1 MTELISFLKNNKFH
15 SFWLIVSSLLI
26 NILALASAFYV
37 IQVFNRY
44 LSSKVD
50 ATLTALTI
58 GVLIAFTMEFLLRIL
73 RGFLVNKVNVV
84 NLRKFSSK
92 KINILLFLKN
102 NIKQDLNFKKNKE
115 YLNPLQN
122 SNLNKAVLI
131 ISSVDL
137 LFVTIFLTAI
147 FILSIKLGVVSSLVA
162 TIYIM
167 LVLFK
172 LKFSDFFS
180 TKKRLYEDSTF
191 SIINDLKTLP
201 RTIRAFNAA
210 DLMNKKFRLFY
221 ARQRSFDKKIKNFLS
236 IISSIN
242 VMLPV
247 LSTIGIIYL
256 GAQEV
261 SIGNLT
267 IGALVGI
274 NILNSRIF
282 NPINQIA
289 LFNSYA
295 NNEKENFFI
304 KEPEFENSEGV
315 KPRMMKGEIKLKDL
329 VIGFNRKNILFQR
342 LNCFIPA
349 GSVTVINGYNSSGK
363 SSLCSSL
370 IGLFEPLKGN
380 ILYDNIDI
388 KNFNIKYLRS
398 NISYLP
404 QEVELLNISIKDN
417 ITLNLDLKSSSRN
430 NDGFLLK
437 VMNMVG
443 LVNYINNLPKGL
455 DTMVENNGKDI
466 PGGIKKRIGLARAI
480 INDGKIIIFDE
491 PTDSLDIE
499 GVKSLYKILND
510 FRKLKKTIIIASHD
524 QNIIKSAGIIID
536 LSTKPIPR
544 IGLRKK

>member
-1 MTELISFLKNNKFH
+1 M
-15 SFWLIVSSLLI
+15 
-26 NILALASAFYV
+26 
-37 IQVFNRY
+37 
-44 LSSKVD
+44 
-50 ATLTALTI
+50 
-58 GVLIAFTMEFLLRIL
+58 
-73 RGFLVNKVNVV
+73 
-84 NLRKFSSK
+84 
-92 KINILLFLKN
+92 
-102 NIKQDLNFKKNKE
+102 
-115 YLNPLQN
+115 
-122 SNLNKAVLI
+122 
-131 ISSVDL
+131 
-137 LFVTIFLTAI
+137 
-147 FILSIKLGVVSSLVA
+147 
-162 TIYIM
+162 
-167 LVLFK
+167 
-172 LKFSDFFS
+172 
-180 TKKRLYEDSTF
+180 
-191 SIINDLKTLP
+191 
-201 RTIRAFNAA
+201 
-210 DLMNKKFRLFY
+210 
-221 ARQRSFDKKIKNFLS
+221 
-236 IISSIN
+236 
-242 VMLPV
+242 
-247 LSTIGIIYL
+247 
-256 GAQEV
+256 
-261 SIGNLT
+261 
-267 IGALVGI
+267 
-274 NILNSRIF
+274 NSRIF